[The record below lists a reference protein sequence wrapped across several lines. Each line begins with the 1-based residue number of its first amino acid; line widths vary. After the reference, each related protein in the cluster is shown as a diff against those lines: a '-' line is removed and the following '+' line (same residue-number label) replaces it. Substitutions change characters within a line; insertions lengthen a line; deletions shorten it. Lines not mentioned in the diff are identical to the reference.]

1 MIWRFIWLTV
11 CCATVCNCDHGW
23 DKHRQVG
30 EMVPWVSIS
39 DRMMQQQN
47 GEQMSAAGGK
57 DSVDVVMAVVELDR
71 DVGDPSVVRRGQA
84 W

>member
-1 MIWRFIWLTV
+1 MAHESF
-11 CCATVCNCDHGW
+11 ATVCNCDHGW
-23 DKHRQVG
+23 DMHRQVG

-39 DRMMQQQN
+39 DRMQQQN
-47 GEQMSAAGGK
+47 HEQISA
-57 DSVDVVMAVVELDR
+57 VDGNDGADVMAVVGLDR